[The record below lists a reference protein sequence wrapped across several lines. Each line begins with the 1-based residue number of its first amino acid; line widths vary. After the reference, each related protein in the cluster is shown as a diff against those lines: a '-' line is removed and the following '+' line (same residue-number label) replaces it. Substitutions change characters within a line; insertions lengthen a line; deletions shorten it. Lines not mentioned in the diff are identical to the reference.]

1 METFQGKTAVVTG
14 AASGI
19 GKALALR
26 FCEEGMNVVLAD
38 IEPAALKAAVSEL
51 ESSGYSVCGVVT
63 DVAKPEQV
71 SALADAA
78 FDTFGGAHIVCN
90 NAGIFTGGLLWEESL
105 ADYQWSLDVNL
116 WGVIHGV
123 RAFVPRMIDQGEPCH
138 VVNTASM
145 AALTTMPFAGVYHM
159 TKHAVLAF
167 SESLYHELALT
178 APQVGVSVLCPE
190 LIKTGIANCDRNRPA
205 QYSGEGDIVES
216 DARTRVHDSIA
227 SGVSGGLPPREM
239 AERVF
244 QAVKDNRFYIL
255 SNDGW
260 MESARTRIE
269 DILQGRNPTLAPPD
283 LS

>member
-19 GKALALR
+19 GHALALR

-51 ESSGYSVCGVVT
+51 ESSGYAVCGVVT

-216 DARTRVHDSIA
+216 DARTMVHDSIA
-227 SGVSGGLPPREM
+227 SGVSGGLPAREM

-269 DILQGRNPTLAPPD
+269 DILQGRNPPLAPPD

>member
-1 METFQGKTAVVTG
+1 MENFQGKTAVVTG

-19 GKALALR
+19 GHALALR

-38 IEPAALKAAVSEL
+38 IEPAALKVAVSEL

-190 LIKTGIANCDRNRPA
+190 LIKTGIAKSDRNRPA
-205 QYSGEGDIVES
+205 QYSGEGDIIES
-216 DARTRVHDSIA
+216 DARTMVHDSIA
-227 SGVSGGLPPREM
+227 SGVSSGLPPREM
-239 AERVF
+239 AERVL

-283 LS
+283 LT

>member
-19 GKALALR
+19 GHALALR

-38 IEPAALKAAVSEL
+38 IEPAALKVAVSEL

-190 LIKTGIANCDRNRPA
+190 LIKTGIAKSDRNRPA
-205 QYSGEGDIVES
+205 QYSGEGDIIES
-216 DARTRVHDSIA
+216 DARTMVHDSIA
-227 SGVSGGLPPREM
+227 SGVSSGLPPREM
-239 AERVF
+239 AERVL

-283 LS
+283 LT

>member
-1 METFQGKTAVVTG
+1 MENFQGKTAVVTG

-19 GKALALR
+19 GHALALR

-190 LIKTGIANCDRNRPA
+190 LIKTGIAKSDRNRPA
-205 QYSGEGDIVES
+205 QYSGEGDIIES
-216 DARTRVHDSIA
+216 DARTMVHDSIA
-227 SGVSGGLPPREM
+227 SGVSSGLPPREM
-239 AERVF
+239 AERVLR
-244 QAVKDNRFYIL
+244 AVKDNRFYIL

-283 LS
+283 LT

>member
-19 GKALALR
+19 GHALALR

-38 IEPAALKAAVSEL
+38 IEPAALTAAVSEL

-216 DARTRVHDSIA
+216 DARTMVHDSIA
-227 SGVSGGLPPREM
+227 SGVSSGLPPREM
-239 AERVF
+239 AERVLE
-244 QAVKDNRFYIL
+244 AVKDNRFYIL

-283 LS
+283 LT